1 MATKSGSM
9 GGSGAQLKHGGKKG
23 AATPPKRSVGD
34 ANTKQMA
41 ASTWTPRHMRSG
53 R

>member
-9 GGSGAQLKHGGKKG
+9 GGAGAAFKFGGKKG
-23 AATPPKRSVGD
+23 AATPPKGSARD

-41 ASTWTPRHMRSG
+41 ASTWKPRHLRSG
-53 R
+53 K